1 MNPHPINPVPMPRP
15 SAFGKTLAVSR
26 QVVLKSGQRPGT
38 HASKKR
44 STRPL
49 ASTIAFFRMWLTI
62 ASVCWTVGRAGR
74 PPHHPCI
81 ERGRLLVSGM
91 ITPPPPRPGRLSK
104 KKTSH
109 PSRSAKD
116 IASNPE
122 VWHPFR
128 CALPSASLAAFQV
141 ARHRTITTL
150 TIARDIQS

>member
-1 MNPHPINPVPMPRP
+1 MPRP

-62 ASVCWTVGRAGR
+62 ASVCWTAGRAGR

-91 ITPPPPRPGRLSK
+91 ITPPPQTRAVKQK
-104 KKTSH
+104 KNFPSQQVCKRH
-109 PSRSAKD
+109 RQQSRSM
-116 IASNPE
+116 
-122 VWHPFR
+122 
-128 CALPSASLAAFQV
+128 ASLSLCSSLGILSSV
-141 ARHRTITTL
+141 SGRTASHYHYTHHCT
-150 TIARDIQS
+150 